1 MLRTSPPAWE
11 LSSFQDL
18 IRILLILNS
27 WCLGDLKNLLSCGLV
42 VLLTFS
48 YLCDKHFLMKKIELL
63 SPAKNLEIGIAA
75 INHGAD
81 AVYIGGPSF
90 GAREKVGNSIEDIE
104 KLCRHAALYDAK
116 VYVTMNTLLFDNELD
131 QARKLAYDC
140 WNAGVDALIVQDMAL
155 LNMDDMPPI
164 ALHASTQCHNI
175 EAEKVKFLEDVGFS
189 QVVLARELSIDE
201 IKDIRS
207 KTSVPLEYFIHGALC
222 VSYSGQCYLSHVIGG
237 RSANRGACAQPC
249 RLAWNLENKDGRRL
263 ISNRHLL
270 SLRDLNNSKNI
281 EELIDAGI
289 SSFKIEG
296 RLKDIDYVKNVT
308 AYYRNRIDEI
318 IAKRDDL
325 CRSSRGESNPTFYP
339 APEKSFSRGFTD
351 YFIHG
356 RQKYIDAPYS
366 PKSMGEYLGT
376 IEKVKNKSITI
387 RTGKELHNGDG
398 LCFLDRENNL
408 LGFNVN
414 AVDTSQQDNKTT
426 RQQGVR
432 LQTISS
438 NSDISMA
445 TRFKIEGSKI
455 FRNHDN
461 VWEKELEKSNGNRKI
476 KISLRF
482 TDTEDG
488 FALSAKL
495 YNEDSE
501 YVTTNISIEKEI
513 AINTEKALDN
523 IKSKLSQW
531 GDTEFAVEEIEVDF
545 EDYKTTRLQDYKSEP
560 IDNNQHPIAYF
571 IRASV
576 LGEMKKDLVEKLKSY
591 LIEKHRN
598 ERDCRDVTSVASNV
612 VYPKESLTYLGNVI
626 NKKSREF
633 YERHGVEI
641 IEDGL
646 EKLHSNEET
655 VVMTTKHCVRYANN
669 ICCKE
674 IGKPAE
680 SLYLFNEKGRFR
692 LDFDCRN
699 CCMKVI
705 KEK

>member
-1 MLRTSPPAWE
+1 MA
-11 LSSFQDL
+11 FQERKNN
-18 IRILLILNS
+18 IKNQIF
-27 WCLGDLKNLLSCGLV
+27 DLKNLLSCGLV

-249 RLAWNLENKDGRRL
+249 RLAWNLENKDGKRL

-296 RLKDIDYVKNVT
+296 RLKDIDYVKNIT
-308 AYYRNRIDEI
+308 AYYRKTIDQI
-318 IAKRDDL
+318 IEKRSDL

-482 TDTEDG
+482 TDSEDG

-501 YVTTNISIEKEI
+501 YVTTNISIEKEV

-531 GDTEFAVEEIEVDF
+531 GDTEFLVEEIDVDF
-545 EDYKTTRLQDYKSEP
+545 NDNGQQTTDKRHCPQESPVETYGRTSL
-560 IDNNQHPIAYF
+560 AYF

-598 ERDCRDVTSVASNV
+598 ERETFIKPEINV
-612 VYPKESLTYLGNVI
+612 LYPMEKVSYLGNVI

>member
-1 MLRTSPPAWE
+1 
-11 LSSFQDL
+11 
-18 IRILLILNS
+18 
-27 WCLGDLKNLLSCGLV
+27 
-42 VLLTFS
+42 
-48 YLCDKHFLMKKIELL
+48 MKKIELL
-63 SPAKNLEIGIAA
+63 SPAKNLEVGIAA

-104 KLCRHAALYDAK
+104 TLCRHAALFDAK
-116 VYVTMNTLLFDNELD
+116 VYVTMNTLLFDNELED
-131 QARKLAYDC
+131 ARKLAYDC

-155 LNMDDMPPI
+155 LNMDMPPI

-175 EAEKVKFLEDVGFS
+175 DAEKVKFLEDVGFS
-189 QVVLARELSIDE
+189 QVVLARELSIE
-201 IKDIRS
+201 QIKDIRS
-207 KTSVPLEYFIHGALC
+207 KTTVPLEYFVHGALC

-249 RLAWNLENKDGRRL
+249 RLSWNLENAEGRRL
-263 ISNRHLL
+263 VTNRHLL

-289 SSFKIEG
+289 TSFKIEG

-308 AYYRNRIDEI
+308 AFYRKTIDEI
-318 IAKRDDL
+318 IERRDDI
-325 CRSSRGESNPTFYP
+325 CRSSRGESNPAFYP
-339 APEKSFSRGFTD
+339 NPEKSFSRGFTD

-376 IEKVKNKSITI
+376 IEKVKNKSVTI
-387 RTGKELHNGDG
+387 RTGKTLHNGDG

-414 AVDTSQQDNKTT
+414 AVAENKTRSLT
-426 RQQGVR
+426 
-432 LQTISS
+432 QTVTS

-455 FRNHDN
+455 FRNSDL
-461 VWEKELEKSNGNRKI
+461 VWQKEVEKSQGNRKM
-476 KISLRF
+476 KIDLIF
-482 TDTEDG
+482 NDTENG

-495 YNEDSE
+495 HDTDSE
-501 YVTTNISIEKEI
+501 YITTYLSTEKEI
-513 AINTEKALDN
+513 ANNAEKALEN

-531 GDTEFAVEEIEVDF
+531 GDTEFTVVG
-545 EDYKTTRLQDYKSEP
+545 TRLATSVQTT
-560 IDNNQHPIAYF
+560 AYF

-576 LGEMKKDLVEKLKSY
+576 LGEMKKDLVEKLRSY
-591 LIEKHRN
+591 LIEKHRD
-598 ERDCRDVTSVASNV
+598 ERERRDITSSQQNTI
-612 VYPKESLTYLGNVI
+612 YPKEHLSYLGNVI
-626 NKKSREF
+626 NKKAREF
-633 YERHGVEI
+633 YELHGVKD

-646 EKLHSNEET
+646 EKIKSNDEL
-655 VVMTTKHCVRYANN
+655 VVMTTKHCIRYANN
-669 ICCKE
+669 ICSKE
-674 IGKPAE
+674 IGKPAT
-680 SLYLFNEKGRFR
+680 SLYLVNDKGRFR

-705 KEK
+705 KEKFI

>member
-1 MLRTSPPAWE
+1 
-11 LSSFQDL
+11 
-18 IRILLILNS
+18 
-27 WCLGDLKNLLSCGLV
+27 
-42 VLLTFS
+42 
-48 YLCDKHFLMKKIELL
+48 MKKIELL
-63 SPAKNLEIGIAA
+63 SPSKNLEVGIAA

-104 KLCRHAALYDAK
+104 TLCKHAALFDAK
-116 VYVTMNTLLFDNELD
+116 VYVTMNTLLFDNELED
-131 QARKLAYDC
+131 ARKLAYDC

-155 LNMDDMPPI
+155 LNMDMPPI

-189 QVVLARELSIDE
+189 QVVLARELSIE
-201 IKDIRS
+201 QIKDIRS
-207 KTSVPLEYFIHGALC
+207 KTTVPLEYFIHGALC

-249 RLAWNLENKDGRRL
+249 RLAWNLENKDGKRL

-289 SSFKIEG
+289 TSFKIEG

-308 AYYRNRIDEI
+308 AYYRKTIDEI
-318 IAKRDDL
+318 IERRDDI

-387 RTGKELHNGDG
+387 KTGKELHNGDG

-426 RQQGVR
+426 RQQGIR

-438 NSDISMA
+438 NTDISMA

-455 FRNHDN
+455 FRNSDL
-461 VWEKELEKSNGNRKI
+461 VWQKEVEKSNGNRKQ

-495 YNEDSE
+495 YNEDCE
-501 YVTTNISIEKEI
+501 DITTNISIEKEI

-531 GDTEFAVEEIEVDF
+531 GDTEFAVEEIDVLF
-545 EDYKTTRLQDYKSEP
+545 GQQTT
-560 IDNNQHPIAYF
+560 DNGQQTSSTVNSQQSIAYF

-598 ERDCRDVTSVASNV
+598 ERETFIKPEINV
-612 VYPKESLTYLGNVI
+612 LYPMEKVSYLGNVI
-626 NKKSREF
+626 NEKSREF
-633 YERHGVEI
+633 YKRHGVEI

-646 EKLHSNEET
+646 EKLRSNDEL

-669 ICCKE
+669 ICSKE
-674 IGKPAE
+674 IGKPAT
-680 SLYLFNEKGRFR
+680 SLYLVNDKGRFR

>member
-1 MLRTSPPAWE
+1 
-11 LSSFQDL
+11 
-18 IRILLILNS
+18 
-27 WCLGDLKNLLSCGLV
+27 
-42 VLLTFS
+42 
-48 YLCDKHFLMKKIELL
+48 MKKIELL
-63 SPAKNLEIGIAA
+63 SPAKNLEVGIAA

-104 KLCRHAALYDAK
+104 ALCKHAALFDAK
-116 VYVTMNTLLFDNELD
+116 VYVTMNTLLYDSELED
-131 QARKLAYDC
+131 ARKLAYDC

-155 LNMDDMPPI
+155 LNMDMPPI

-189 QVVLARELSIDE
+189 QVVLARELSIE
-201 IKDIRS
+201 QIKDIRS
-207 KTSVPLEYFIHGALC
+207 KTTVPLEYFVHGALC
-222 VSYSGQCYLSHVIGG
+222 VSYSGQCYLSQVIGG

-249 RLAWNLENKDGRRL
+249 RLSWNLENAEGKRL

-289 SSFKIEG
+289 TSFKIEG
-296 RLKDIDYVKNVT
+296 RLKDVDYVKNVT
-308 AYYRNRIDEI
+308 AYYRKTIDEI
-318 IAKRDDL
+318 IERRDDI
-325 CRSSRGESNPTFYP
+325 CRSSRGESSPSFYP

-387 RTGKELHNGDG
+387 KTGKELHNGDG

-414 AVDTSQQDNKTT
+414 AVDKSQQDNKST

-438 NSDISMA
+438 NTDISMA

-461 VWEKELEKSNGNRKI
+461 VWEKELEKSNGNRKQ

-482 TDTEDG
+482 SDTEDG

-495 YNEDSE
+495 YNTDSE
-501 YVTTNISIEKEI
+501 YITTNISIEKEV

-531 GDTEFAVEEIEVDF
+531 GDTEFFVEEIDIEFNDNGQQ
-545 EDYKTTRLQDYKSEP
+545 TT
-560 IDNNQHPIAYF
+560 DNRHYPQESPVETYGRTSLAYF

-576 LGEMKKDLVEKLKSY
+576 LGEMKKDLVEKLKSH

-598 ERDCRDVTSVASNV
+598 ERETRKIDATGVTSLP

-626 NKKSREF
+626 NEKSREF
-633 YERHGVEI
+633 YKRHGVEI

-646 EKLHSNEET
+646 EKLRSNDEL

-669 ICCKE
+669 ICSKE
-674 IGKPAE
+674 IGKPAS
-680 SLYLFNEKGRFR
+680 SLYLVNDKGRFR

>member
-1 MLRTSPPAWE
+1 MA
-11 LSSFQDL
+11 FQERKNN
-18 IRILLILNS
+18 IKNQIF
-27 WCLGDLKNLLSCGLV
+27 DLKNLLSCGLV

-249 RLAWNLENKDGRRL
+249 RLAWNLENKDGKRL

-296 RLKDIDYVKNVT
+296 RLKDIDYVKNIT
-308 AYYRNRIDEI
+308 AYYRKTIDQI
-318 IAKRDDL
+318 IEKRSDL

-376 IEKVKNKSITI
+376 IEKIKNKSITI

-482 TDTEDG
+482 TDSEDG

-501 YVTTNISIEKEI
+501 YVTTNISIEKEV

-531 GDTEFAVEEIEVDF
+531 GDTEFLVEEIDVDF
-545 EDYKTTRLQDYKSEP
+545 NDNGQQTTDKRHCPQESPVETYGRTSL
-560 IDNNQHPIAYF
+560 AYF

-598 ERDCRDVTSVASNV
+598 ERETFIKPEINV
-612 VYPKESLTYLGNVI
+612 LYPMEKVSYLGNVI

>member
-1 MLRTSPPAWE
+1 MA
-11 LSSFQDL
+11 FQERKNN
-18 IRILLILNS
+18 IKNQIF
-27 WCLGDLKNLLSCGLV
+27 DLKNLLSCGLV

-249 RLAWNLENKDGRRL
+249 RLAWNLENKDGKRL

-296 RLKDIDYVKNVT
+296 RLKDIDYVKNIT
-308 AYYRNRIDEI
+308 AYYRKTIDQI
-318 IAKRDDL
+318 IEKRSDL

-461 VWEKELEKSNGNRKI
+461 VWEKELERSNGNRKI

-501 YVTTNISIEKEI
+501 YVTTNISIEKEV

-531 GDTEFAVEEIEVDF
+531 GDTEFLVEEIDVDF
-545 EDYKTTRLQDYKSEP
+545 NDNGQQTTDKRHCPQESPVETYGRTSL
-560 IDNNQHPIAYF
+560 AYF

-598 ERDCRDVTSVASNV
+598 ERETFIKPEINV
-612 VYPKESLTYLGNVI
+612 LYPMEKVSYLGNVI